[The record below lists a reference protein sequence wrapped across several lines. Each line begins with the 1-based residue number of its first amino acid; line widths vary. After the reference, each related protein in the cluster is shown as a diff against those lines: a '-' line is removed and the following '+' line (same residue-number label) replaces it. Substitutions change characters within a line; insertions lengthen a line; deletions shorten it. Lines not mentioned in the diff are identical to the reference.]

1 MEVLMEDLTRMFPS
15 LGHSN
20 QKRCEKEKIELYVF
34 PFFTVVDGPV
44 SRTKVTVGFGDLVP
58 VGGEHYVAASI
69 LFIFLGLVLMTLA
82 VDVIGSS
89 CIEKIH
95 AWGRGL
101 DALNLLN
108 ALRNHNQQCWFAYV
122 PKDAHLIPF
131 IDCTDTSNKD

>member
-1 MEVLMEDLTRMFPS
+1 MWPGCEHKLLCAVSHPVHREGTDRNHHSRGASIVLIDTHM
-15 LGHSN
+15 
-20 QKRCEKEKIELYVF
+20 
-34 PFFTVVDGPV
+34 
-44 SRTKVTVGFGDLVP
+44 VTVGFGDLVP

-69 LFIFLGLVLMTLA
+69 LFIFIGLVLTTLA
-82 VDVIGSS
+82 VDLIGSS
-89 CIEKIH
+89 CIERIH

-108 ALRNHNQQCWFAYV
+108 ALRNHKNQCWFAYV